1 MRKKLSLEEL
11 NRPST
16 ETYKKQKKHP
26 IVVVAENIRSG
37 MNIGSIF
44 RSCDAF
50 AIEKLILTGISPQPP
65 HKEIT
70 KTAIGATS
78 SVDWEYHSDVISILD
93 QYKQKG
99 YDIYAIEQTADS
111 VYLDEISKESKDEK
125 IVIILGNEID
135 GVSQEGVDMADVC
148 VEIKQFGTKHSLNVS
163 VCAGIVLWT
172 LVNKVVD

>member
-1 MRKKLSLEEL
+1 MRKKLNLEEL
-11 NRPST
+11 NRPSI
-16 ETYKKQKKHP
+16 ETYKKQNKHP

-78 SVDWEYHSDVISILD
+78 SVDWEYNDDLQAVID
-93 QYKQKG
+93 YYRQNG
-99 YDIYAIEQTADS
+99 YLIYAIEQTADS
-111 VYLDEISKESKDEK
+111 VSLDEISEHSTAKKM
-125 IVIILGNEID
+125 VVILGNEVE
-135 GVSQEGVDMADVC
+135 GLSQESVDIADVC
-148 VEIKQFGTKHSLNVS
+148 VEIKQYGTKHSLNVS

-172 LVNKVVD
+172 LVNKVV